1 MKKLMIGCWVFL
13 ASLQVNAQMDS
24 VHLQS
29 SLSEKDKAILTWVGT
44 MYEQGVRVEKDSV
57 ILSTEVQQILAD
69 DALRASLYPKEY
81 TWEQAM
87 SLMQHME
94 LKKAFWFLINLYAR
108 NKELVMR
115 TVLGYDELFEM
126 DHALIA
132 AFYTYAMLDP
142 EVCAFVDG
150 KPEVKRPD
158 VLETKLASTREM
170 VGYVLSFRAEA
181 NKN

>member
-1 MKKLMIGCWVFL
+1 MKKLIIGCSILL
-13 ASLQVNAQMDS
+13 ASMQVHAQLDS
-24 VHLQS
+24 VYPAS
-29 SLSEKDKAILTWVGT
+29 ALSEKDKEILTWVGT

-87 SLMQHME
+87 VLMQHME
-94 LKKAFWFLINLYAR
+94 LKKAFWFLINLYPQ

-132 AFYTYAMLDP
+132 TFYTYAMLDP
-142 EVCAFVDG
+142 EVCEFVDS
-150 KPEVKRPD
+150 KPVVKRPD
-158 VLETKLASTREM
+158 VVETKLASTREM
-170 VGYVLSFRAEA
+170 VGYVLSYRAEA
-181 NKN
+181 TKN